1 MPIRQDVPDP
11 VLLML
16 RMSKLNAHSSQTID
30 FMRFPLIVGI
40 VMIHCHIESDSL
52 PAATCFINL
61 FHIGFCRP
69 CVPLF
74 FIISGFLFFRNGT
87 SDRTTYISQLRKRVP
102 TVLVPYLLWN
112 ILALIWYVMVSRGA
126 IVAKIPTDNIFKFLQ
141 YIFWD
146 QLGEPC
152 SFYYEPP
159 TTPVDYPLW
168 YLRDL
173 IVMSIISPLFYV
185 LLKGRKGIWVL
196 GALLVCFVAG
206 LGPHISG
213 LEPGAVVFFGFGAY
227 SGIHGLDPVEACGRP
242 TVFRATAATAIWTA
256 LCVASV
262 SGPTAFIR
270 ERCIGLG
277 ILCGVYAL
285 TCWASYMTD
294 RRARIPALL
303 TSSTFFVFGLHSLVI
318 GPWRSILSKVIIPDT
333 SVGMILLY
341 FSLSATVTA
350 FCVASY
356 WLLRRICPPIAKA
369 LTGGR

>member
-1 MPIRQDVPDP
+1 
-11 VLLML
+11 
-16 RMSKLNAHSSQTID
+16 
-30 FMRFPLIVGI
+30 MRFPLMVGI
-40 VMIHCHIESDSL
+40 VMIHCHIEADSL
-52 PAATCFINL
+52 PGGSYVVDLLNG
-61 FHIGFCRP
+61 GFCRA

-74 FIISGFLFFRNGT
+74 FIISGYLFFCKGT
-87 SDRTTYISQLRKRVP
+87 FDRTTYISQLRKRVRS
-102 TVLVPYLLWN
+102 VLLPYLLWN
-112 ILALIWYVMVSRGA
+112 ILALIWYVILSRGA
-126 IVAKIPTDNIFKFLQ
+126 IVSKIPTDNIFKFLQ
-141 YIFWD
+141 YVFWD
-146 QLGEPC
+146 QLGAPC

-173 IVMSIISPLFYV
+173 IVMSSISPLFYV
-185 LLKGRKGIWVL
+185 LLKGRKGIQIL

-213 LEPGAVVFFGFGAY
+213 LGPVAIVFFGFGAY

-242 TVFRATAATAIWTA
+242 TVFRAAAATAIWTA

-262 SGPTAFIR
+262 SGPSAFIR

-294 RRARIPALL
+294 RHARIPALL
-303 TSSTFFVFGLHSLVI
+303 TSSTFFVFGFHSLVI

-356 WLLRRICPPIAKA
+356 WLLSRICPPIAKA

>member
-213 LEPGAVVFFGFGAY
+213 LEPVAVVFFGFGAY

>member
-40 VMIHCHIESDSL
+40 VMIHSHIESDSL
-52 PAATCFINL
+52 PAATFFIDL

-126 IVAKIPTDNIFKFLQ
+126 IAAKIPTDNIFKFLQ
-141 YIFWD
+141 YVFWD
-146 QLGEPC
+146 QLGAPC
-152 SFYYEPP
+152 PFYYEPP

-185 LLKGRKGIWVL
+185 LLKGRKGIQIL
-196 GALLVCFVAG
+196 GALLVCFAAG
-206 LGPHISG
+206 IGPHISG
-213 LEPGAVVFFGFGAY
+213 LEPVAIVFFGFGAY

-242 TVFRATAATAIWTA
+242 TVFRAAAATAVWTA

-294 RRARIPALL
+294 RHARIPALL

-318 GPWRSILSKVIIPDT
+318 GPWRSILSKIIIPDT

>member
-1 MPIRQDVPDP
+1 M
-11 VLLML
+11 
-16 RMSKLNAHSSQTID
+16 
-30 FMRFPLIVGI
+30 VGI
-40 VMIHCHIESDSL
+40 VMIHCHIEADSL
-52 PAATCFINL
+52 PGGSYVVDLLNG
-61 FHIGFCRP
+61 GFCRA

-74 FIISGFLFFRNGT
+74 FIISGYLFFRTDTFN
-87 SDRTTYISQLRKRVP
+87 RTTYISQLRKRVP

-196 GALLVCFVAG
+196 GALLVCFAAG

-213 LEPGAVVFFGFGAY
+213 LGPVAVVFFGLGAY
-227 SGIHGLDPVEACGRP
+227 FGIHGLGPVEVCGRP
-242 TVFRATAATAIWTA
+242 TVSRATGASAIWTA

-262 SGPTAFIR
+262 SCSSAFIR

-277 ILCGVYAL
+277 ILFGVYAL
-285 TCWASYMTD
+285 SCWASYMTD
-294 RRARIPALL
+294 RHARIPALL